1 MRKLQVWLLLVV
13 FLAESA
19 GAEPQGGMDVT
30 KWHEDLAILREQM
43 PRNHGNLFHT
53 MTREEF
59 DRAFDALEGKLPD
72 LTTSQ
77 VKVGIMRLVAMV
89 NDGHTR
95 VRQETLGNHILP
107 VRLHFF
113 ADGLYVVSA
122 AKAYAGIVGGRMKK
136 IGLLSAEDAYAAV
149 RPLVSVDGDNES
161 RRRLLA
167 VESSGHA
174 GGAASDRR
182 NKQC

>member
-13 FLAESA
+13 LLAESA

-30 KWHEDLAILREQM
+30 KWREDLAILREQM
-43 PRNHGNLFHT
+43 PRTHGNLFHT
-53 MTREEF
+53 MTREQF
-59 DRAFDALEGKLPD
+59 DGALDALEGRLPD

-95 VRQETLGNHILP
+95 VRQETLGNHVLP

-113 ADGLYVVSA
+113 ADGLAQRPHPHVS
-122 AKAYAGIVGGRMKK
+122 RQ
-136 IGLLSAEDAYAAV
+136 LSL
-149 RPLVSVDGDNES
+149 R
-161 RRRLLA
+161 
-167 VESSGHA
+167 
-174 GGAASDRR
+174 
-182 NKQC
+182 KQKLH